1 MNMAERYKQ
10 QLDKTNFKPH
20 TASNPVEIS
29 VETNV
34 IDIRSKLKK
43 IETDTISKIKKTP
56 YWSDYEEQAQEN
68 MIGKYFD
75 SKIKREG
82 TEYTKEERN
91 MFVRNILDLI
101 K

>member
-1 MNMAERYKQ
+1 MTSDQNLKKLKQ
-10 QLDKTNFKPH
+10 ILFH
-20 TASNPVEIS
+20 
-29 VETNV
+29 
-34 IDIRSKLKK
+34 KK